1 MPIITTINSPS
12 FYTGLADIA
21 DNFFNLK
28 QEIQIRD
35 LLVRCI
41 NASPLGYKAI
51 AEQPRQNGNS
61 VNQRADLAI
70 YDPFVTPPTL
80 KYVAELKF
88 QYPADL
94 FNAAVLQ
101 SIQQDAQRTIN
112 GSMCT
117 HFVLIIQEAFSLT
130 TCPFLLPNSIAALKY
145 QIAPGAPLP
154 ISTASQA
161 IAQARPG
168 FTLAHQVSIKNI
180 SSYLAS
186 KYTFLI
192 WN

>member
-51 AEQPRQNGNS
+51 AEQPRQNGN
-61 VNQRADLAI
+61 RADLAI
-70 YDPFVTPPTL
+70 YDAFAVPASL

-94 FNAAVLQ
+94 LNTAVLQ
-101 SIQQDAQRTIN
+101 SIQQDVQRAIN

-117 HFVLIIQEAFSLT
+117 HFILITQETFSLT
-130 TCPFLLPNSIAALKY
+130 TCPFLLPNNIAALKY
-145 QIAPGAPLP
+145 QIAPGTPPP
-154 ISTASQA
+154 ISGVSKA